1 LRKISYWAALLML
14 AAGNLHAAPASVARA
29 SELKS
34 KPAIDAAKLGDLSE
48 GEQVEHLG
56 NEGGWSKVKTAQGKT
71 GYIRMLNLHF
81 ATNASNSNAVGGLAT
96 LGNVA
101 RTGSNTNVATTGVKG
116 VTKEDLDKAIPN
128 PEEVANMEKYAVS
141 ADEARK
147 TAKTAKLTPQN
158 VPMPEVKP

>member
-1 LRKISYWAALLML
+1 MKISCLAALLML
-14 AAGNLHAAPASVARA
+14 VVVQAHATPASVARS

-34 KPAIDAAKLGDLSE
+34 KPALDATKVADLSE

-56 NEGGWSKVKTAQGKT
+56 NEGGWSKIKTAQGKT

-81 ATNASNSNAVGGLAT
+81 AASAGNSSAVAGLST

-116 VTKEDLDKAIPN
+116 VTKEDLDKAMPN
-128 PEEVANMEKYAVS
+128 PEEVGNMERYVVS

-147 TAKTAKLTPQN
+147 SAKTAKLSPQDIA
-158 VPMPEVKP
+158 MPEVKP